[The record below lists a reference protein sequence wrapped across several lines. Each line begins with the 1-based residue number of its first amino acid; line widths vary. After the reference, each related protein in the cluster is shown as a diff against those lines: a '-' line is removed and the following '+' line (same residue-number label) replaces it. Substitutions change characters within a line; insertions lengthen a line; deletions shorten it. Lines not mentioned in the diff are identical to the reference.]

1 MLLAFLH
8 VDNESSDDRYNK
20 KHQHNDD
27 DNTTCTEVSSGLNT
41 LKNTVILLGD
51 SANADNG
58 VSVFG
63 AVETN
68 DLGAGLIE
76 FVNDYLRVWGF
87 KSRNQRALSG
97 SFEDHLGDL
106 LIVVER
112 SDFGEIFT
120 SSHVEGHG

>member
-20 KHQHNDD
+20 KDQHNDN
-27 DNTTCTEVSSGLNT
+27 DNTTCTEASSGLNT
-41 LKNTVILLGD
+41 LKNTVLLLCD
-51 SANADNG
+51 CANADNG
-58 VSVFG
+58 VGVFG

-68 DLGAGLIE
+68 DLGTGLIE
-76 FVNDYLRVWGF
+76 FLNYYLRVWGF
-87 KSRNQRALSG
+87 KSRNQGSLSG

-120 SSHVEGHG
+120 SSHVKGHD